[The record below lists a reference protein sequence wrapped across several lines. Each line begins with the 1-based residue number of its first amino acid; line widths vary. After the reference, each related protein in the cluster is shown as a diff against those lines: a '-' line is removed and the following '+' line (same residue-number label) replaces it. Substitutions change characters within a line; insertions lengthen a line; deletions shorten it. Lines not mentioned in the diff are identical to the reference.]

1 MNEQIKQIAERLRGL
16 RDVLELTAEDIARD
30 DLAAADVEVGLT
42 DLARGMVFHR
52 VGAALDRFAAA
63 GLQIKALL
71 LLQFVIF
78 RESGVEFCGYG
89 YFLTLGVWLDYKP
102 LLVEKLHTLRIAF
115 KGEQLIRFRF
125 VSCGKH
131 EQCKSAQNYQRRRQK
146 YPLGA
151 PFPFCSSC

>member
-63 GLQIKALL
+63 GLQVKALRAL
-71 LLQFVIF
+71 EHIVAQIGLLQLLGQEEPGAYFHFVLV
-78 RESGVEFCGYG
+78 GKG
-89 YFLTLGVWLDYKP
+89 YFLGVY
-102 LLVEKLHTLRIAF
+102 RIAF
-115 KGEQLIRFRF
+115 VEIVCIALCDGCVRAEYHKYG
-125 VSCGKH
+125 C
-131 EQCKSAQNYQRRRQK
+131 CQN
-146 YPLGA
+146 
-151 PFPFCSSC
+151 